1 MTYHYRQVP
10 HEKREDLIE
19 KAKKLIVDGGF
30 KVLLSYSNVRSWAVN
45 LCRDEHYLLHL
56 KQIHLIHANIIP
68 VLGWYRS
75 LCFGNKTYR

>member
-30 KVLLSYSNVRSWAVN
+30 KVVTNFSNKGSWAVN
-45 LCRDEHYLLHL
+45 LYRDEY
-56 KQIHLIHANIIP
+56 IC
-68 VLGWYRS
+68 Y
-75 LCFGNKTYR
+75 TYINAFNSC

>member
-30 KVLLSYSNVRSWAVN
+30 KVVSNCSNKGSWAVN
-45 LCRDEHYLLHL
+45 LNRDDYRNCFKDYLLHL
-56 KQIHLIHANIIP
+56 
-68 VLGWYRS
+68 
-75 LCFGNKTYR
+75 NKYILFILTSFPF

>member
-30 KVLLSYSNVRSWAVN
+30 KVVSNCSNKGSWAVN
-45 LCRDEHYLLHL
+45 LYRDVICYTYINAFNSCLHHSRSRL
-56 KQIHLIHANIIP
+56 VSLI
-68 VLGWYRS
+68 VLQ
-75 LCFGNKTYR
+75 K

>member
-30 KVLLSYSNVRSWAVN
+30 KVLLIYFNIGSWAVLFTPPQTN
-45 LCRDEHYLLHL
+45 AFNSC
-56 KQIHLIHANIIP
+56 
-68 VLGWYRS
+68 
-75 LCFGNKTYR
+75 

>member
-45 LCRDEHYLLHL
+45 LCRDVIY
-56 KQIHLIHANIIP
+56 
-68 VLGWYRS
+68 S
-75 LCFGNKTYR
+75 TSNKYI

>member
-45 LCRDEHYLLHL
+45 LCRDEHLFTPP
-56 KQIHLIHANIIP
+56 QTNTFN
-68 VLGWYRS
+68 S
-75 LCFGNKTYR
+75 C